1 MPVTDMVNDTKNNT
15 KNIIQLSKQGK
26 FIKKWKNTNE
36 AAINN
41 NLNAGSIWRVCRG
54 ERKTAGGYKWMYE
67 SEYIKYKKK
76 ESEVKMLQDR
86 TLLEQNLIKPTLEV
100 KRKRRVVKDI
110 KKHLFEKHAI
120 FEGSV
125 QSWINDPSS
134 LSEVDTR
141 LLFLFAEQIYLKTD
155 QQYPN
160 INPHDYF
167 TEAEIKA
174 ARQFDGRVYI
184 DDEIEFPIVFQ
195 PAIQHSYN
203 TWTTRIHIKTLV
215 SMLQS
220 RLIHWNPES
229 QREATLKIIDN
240 EIIPMPTIYMKNVLE
255 MKELL
260 KKNKLEISQII
271 LNASAGTS
279 DMGEEVEYDESNYEL
294 KILSAKIDVID
305 GYHRIL
311 ASQMALSEKP
321 DIDFWFDLKLV
332 NMSVSRAAELLAQIS
347 KATPISE
354 TKRKMMGKESYAD
367 KVISEL
373 RSSKIGDRISKK
385 ENLTPSAKELVTYNT
400 LSKGIESNFEITKT
414 SEMYEVADYL
424 TEFFDV
430 LLDIFED
437 EFTNNYQET
446 KKESLINDNNI
457 IGYGYTLLASR
468 MKKENIPA
476 RNARKYIKNINFN
489 RDNELWKELG
499 VLDNKGHLTRNPRIG
514 IEKPFK
520 EIKL

>member
-1 MPVTDMVNDTKNNT
+1 MLSVLDKVKVNENKSR
-15 KNIIQLSKQGK
+15 KVIQLSKTGEH
-26 FIKKWKNTNE
+26 IKTWNSVSE
-36 AAINN
+36 AAEYY
-41 NLNAGSIWRVCRG
+41 NLNTGSIWRVCNG
-54 ERKTAGGYKWMYE
+54 ERKTHGGYKWIYE
-67 SEYIKYKKK
+67 GGYNKCMIK
-76 ESEVKMLQDR
+76 ESDNMKKDR
-86 TLLEQNLIKPTLEV
+86 SLLEQNLIKPTLEI
-100 KRKRRVVKDI
+100 KRKRSVVRDI
-110 KKHLFEKHAI
+110 KKHLYENYAI

-125 QSWINDPSS
+125 QSWINDPSN
-134 LSEVDTR
+134 LKNVDTR
-141 LLFLFAEQIYLKTD
+141 ILFLFAEQIYIKTE
-155 QQYPN
+155 QKYPN
-160 INPHDYF
+160 INPEEYF
-167 TEAEIKA
+167 TEAEIKT
-174 ARQFDGRVYI
+174 ARQYDGKLYI
-184 DDEIEFPIVFQ
+184 NNEVEFPIIFQ

-240 EIIPMPTIYMKNVLE
+240 EVIPTPTIYMKNVLE

-279 DMGEEVEYDESNYEL
+279 DVGEEVVYDESNYEL

-354 TKRKMMGKESYAD
+354 TKRRVMGKESFTD

-373 RSSKIGDRISKK
+373 RSSKLGDKISKK
-385 ENLTPSAKELVTYNT
+385 ENLSISARELVTYKT
-400 LSKGIESNFEITKT
+400 LSKGIESNFKITKT
-414 SEMYEVADYL
+414 SEMYDVADYL
-424 TEFFDV
+424 IEFFDV
-430 LLDIFED
+430 LLDVYED
-437 EFTNNYQET
+437 EFINNYHET
-446 KKESLINDNNI
+446 KKKSLINDNNI
-457 IGYGYTLLASR
+457 IGYGYILLASR

-476 RNARKYIKNINFN
+476 RSARKYIRNIDFS
-489 RDNELWKELG
+489 RENEMWKELG
-499 VLDNKGHLTRNPRIG
+499 VLDNNGNLTRNPRVG
-514 IEKPFK
+514 IEKLFN
-520 EIKL
+520 EINL